1 MHLQV
6 FFLLG
11 LVTHRQPPM
20 GIKLFLVVPE
30 APLSFS
36 VVAVRRSQRVQ
47 VWFARMRCCYSRLLH
62 SEALA
67 LDGYI

>member
-1 MHLQV
+1 
-6 FFLLG
+6 
-11 LVTHRQPPM
+11 M